1 MAKKDATGRGGE
13 ADWRKKVR
21 LLLMVIARARK
32 IPFSPETIRDGGFLV
47 GEGRT
52 EKVKELPKGY
62 GRERRN

>member
-1 MAKKDATGRGGE
+1 MPKNSEVNDGKE
-13 ADWRKKVR
+13 PEWRKEVK
-21 LLLMVIARARK
+21 LLLRVIARARK